1 MGTRFEILWGG
12 WGVGPRK
19 EMPGVKEELR
29 PLKAKGSYLDAV
41 EILAQMQEAR
51 DPYSRGHSRR
61 VERLALLIA
70 AEMGCSVKLLMD
82 LAQAARAHDAGKL
95 AVRDG
100 ILLKEGPLNSTEW
113 ASIRQ
118 HPAQSA
124 RFLRFFGAP
133 ESVVSLV
140 EGHHERYD
148 GLGYPNGLS
157 GEDIPLGARLLS
169 VADAYDALTS
179 ERPYRRKLTDERAM
193 EVLAEGA
200 GTQWDRKVVEALAR
214 IPGRQVL
221 VFQSKSPSPLQILHR
236 PP

>member
-1 MGTRFEILWGG
+1 
-12 WGVGPRK
+12 
-19 EMPGVKEELR
+19 MPGVREVHL
-29 PLKAKGSYLDAV
+29 LKAQESYLDAL

-51 DPYSRGHSRR
+51 DPYSRGHCWR

-70 AEMGCSVKLLMD
+70 AEIGGSVTLMTD
-82 LAQAARAHDAGKL
+82 LAQAARAHDVGKL

-100 ILLKEGPLNSTEW
+100 TLLKAGPLNATEW

-124 RFLRFFGAP
+124 RLLRFFGAP
-133 ESVVSLV
+133 ESVISLV

-148 GLGYPNGLS
+148 GRGYPNGLS
-157 GEDIPLGARLLS
+157 GEDIPLGARLLA

-193 EVLAEGA
+193 EVLARGA
-200 GTQWDRKVVEALAR
+200 GAQWDRKIVEALAR
-214 IPGRQVL
+214 VPGRQVPL
-221 VFQSKSPSPLQILHR
+221 FSSHSPSSMGEARAGPV
-236 PP
+236 